1 VQRFLADAVVAAPL
15 PLPWA
20 MGRSSKGRHF
30 FVNRRTG
37 ATSWSH
43 PLESLLREL
52 AGICRRCL
60 SLPVEL
66 RLALL
71 DSLHKRWDADAR
83 GEYVKWHSVEDSS
96 SGRTYYCH
104 RETGEAM
111 WEHPA
116 EALLPAHYLRI
127 KCLERLRNERYIA
140 RLLSSRPPPGSA
152 SSSSRRLTRIR
163 QVQPKAFYIG
173 DIDSRG
179 LDGREDDE
187 QSDQWPQHLTLDI
200 DGCNSDFGGAL
211 ATPSEIDD
219 GSRCSS
225 RSTETFY
232 IGDEELSEVVSEP
245 WACSLDIEDVGSDA
259 DVPEEASNEA
269 KMLED
274 PLSRC

>member
-37 ATSWSH
+37 ETSWSH

-60 SLPVEL
+60 ALSLDL

-83 GEYVKWHSVEDSS
+83 SEYVKWHSVEDSS

-104 RETGEAM
+104 HETGEAM

-127 KCLERLRNERYIA
+127 KCLERLRDERYIA
-140 RLLSSRPPPGSA
+140 RLLSARPPPGCP
-152 SSSSRRLTRIR
+152 SSRRLTQSRR
-163 QVQPKAFYIG
+163 VQPKAFYIG
-173 DIDSRG
+173 DANSRG
-179 LDGREDDE
+179 LDGREGDE
-187 QSDQWPQHLTLDI
+187 QCEYWPQHLTLDI
-200 DGCNSDFGGAL
+200 DGCSSDFGGAL
-211 ATPSEIDD
+211 ATPSEKDD

-225 RSTETFY
+225 RSTETLY
-232 IGDEELSEVVSEP
+232 IGDEELSEIDSEP

-259 DVPEEASNEA
+259 DVCEEDSIEA
-269 KMLED
+269 DMLEE